1 MAKFCDRLNE
11 AMKMKDVTAADLS
24 RMTGISEGS
33 LSQYRRGT
41 FEAAQTNLDRLA
53 TALDVSIPWLMGLTD
68 KFGTRYGYLG
78 LEPLP
83 RTKKLPLL
91 GSIPCGTPALA
102 VEDDELVDVPD
113 GIKADFCLR
122 ARGDSM
128 VNARIFDGDLVFIRQ
143 QDDVES
149 GEIAAVMLNDE
160 ATLKR
165 VVKQNG
171 MVILMP
177 ENPAVAPVFV
187 PAGQPVR
194 ILGKAVGFMSARVL

>member
-1 MAKFCDRLNE
+1 MNLGDNIRIARE
-11 AMKMKDVTAADLS
+11 AAD
-24 RMTGISEGS
+24 MTMEELG
-33 LSQYRRGT
+33 RRCGT
-41 FEAAQTNLDRLA
+41 TKQTIYKYETGVITNIPLDRLERIA
-53 TALDVSIPWLMGLTD
+53 SALNLDPAVM
-68 KFGTRYGYLG
+68 LG
-78 LEPLP
+78 WAISPGIEPLP

-177 ENPAVAPVFV
+177 ENPAIAPVFV
-187 PAGQPVR
+187 PAGQSVR
-194 ILGKAVGFMSARVL
+194 ILGKAVGFMSASVV